1 LLKPI
6 IILYFFTPIFFARAS
21 HSIPELIFLVYLTH
35 GAQLIQEHAFS
46 GVFTTFT
53 PVVPPIPPPS
63 QLGPL
68 TLRCVMLMDILTTT
82 CRRKKNFDGVFPFA
96 SCCVIQDRLF
106 SAVLSGEKM

>member
-53 PVVPPIPPPS
+53 PVVPPITLPS

-68 TLRCVMLMDILTTT
+68 TLRCVMLRISLLPLVAE
-82 CRRKKNFDGVFPFA
+82 KKF
-96 SCCVIQDRLF
+96 
-106 SAVLSGEKM
+106 